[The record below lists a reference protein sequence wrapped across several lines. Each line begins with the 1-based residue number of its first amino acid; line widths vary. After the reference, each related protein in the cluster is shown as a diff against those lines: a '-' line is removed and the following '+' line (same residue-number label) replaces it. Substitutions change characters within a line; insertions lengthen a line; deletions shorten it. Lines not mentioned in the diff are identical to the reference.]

1 MPYVKKERR
10 VELDFVVE
18 SMRRADIVADG
29 DLNYV
34 LYKFCKDTVKPSYNN
49 FKNYMAELNET
60 AEEIRRRF
68 LAPYENSKIEE
79 NGDV

>member
-68 LAPYENSKIEE
+68 LAPYENLKIEE